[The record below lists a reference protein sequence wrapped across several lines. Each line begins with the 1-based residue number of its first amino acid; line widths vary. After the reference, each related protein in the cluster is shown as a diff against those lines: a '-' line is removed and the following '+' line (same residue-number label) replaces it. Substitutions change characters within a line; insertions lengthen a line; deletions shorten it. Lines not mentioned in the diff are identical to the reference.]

1 MHILFVCT
9 GNTCRSPMAEA
20 LLRKK
25 TDAHTAGSAGIS
37 VLFSTPASPKA
48 VLAMEEYGLDIT
60 GHRSRQL
67 TSEMVEDADKILVMT
82 QTHKLLVSQFFPGTE
97 GKTFTLGE
105 FAGHPERDVSDP
117 FGQSK
122 ETYLACAD
130 EIAKL
135 LEESPL

>member
-25 TDAHTAGSAGIS
+25 TDVHTAGSAGIS

-67 TSEMVEDADKILVMT
+67 TEELVEKADKILTMT
-82 QTHKLLVSQFFPGTE
+82 RTHKMLVCEFFPSAE

-117 FGQSK
+117 FGRSA
-122 ETYLACAD
+122 ETYLTCAD